1 MADSKDTS
9 QTPLDPMPLEPK
21 RGFKRTIL
29 FILAMVFGVIVYA
42 YGFDVTNVNLDE
54 IKSETRQT
62 QLVRVLRALARPAIL
77 TYERVSTPTDT
88 AFAMPCPAGG
98 FTADEP
104 DINARHITVEP
115 ACVEPGGKITVR
127 GSNFSANARG
137 NLVQVPPDG
146 DLEFRLAE
154 FQTDEFGDFETV
166 VNTRERENDLPQT
179 IRAITRENIGTI
191 FNPVEVEVED
201 NRGAVSTVN
210 SPRISQSTKD
220 TWDRIVE
227 TVFLAFLATTLGTML
242 AVPLSFMAARNL
254 MRDISIPMTKL
265 ALQLIALP
273 VGVGVGILAAGW
285 ARTISE
291 QLTDSTL
298 LVILG
303 LVVIPFLGVLAFRWA
318 LPPVE
323 LEPPTPSER
332 GIRAAVISI
341 ASVGGIVVLFLL
353 SSLLVTVG
361 DWLAPRMS
369 AFEFIGSFLAS
380 LGDILNAIITLMTAL
395 ATAGVL
401 MNLAGKLGM
410 WMKGHL
416 PAGFIKVFRVPL
428 AATAGAL
435 LAIIIGLGIGSL
447 YQITDPV
454 QIYWVPGAVGA
465 AIGLLLALRAYHKE
479 QVGVGLSVYYIARTI
494 FNAIRSIEPLVMVL
508 VFVVWV
514 GLGPFAGSLALALHT
529 VAALAKLYS
538 EQVESIQSGPIEAV
552 KASGATRIQTIVY
565 AVIPQIVPPY
575 ISFTLYRWD
584 INVRMSTIIGFAGG
598 GGIGFLLQQNIR
610 LLNYQAASVNML
622 AIGIVVAS
630 MDYLSSRICESESS
644 KRRRRPRPPL
654 RTSYFVFRTSYVVPP
669 RREHERRELVAEKG
683 GVLER
688 SEGRGGLVANAA

>member
-21 RGFKRTIL
+21 RGFKRSIL

-62 QLVRVLRALARPAIL
+62 QLVRVLRALARPAVL

-88 AFAMPCPAGG
+88 AIAMPCPTGG

-127 GSNFSANARG
+127 GTNFSANARG
-137 NLVQVPPDG
+137 NLVQVTPDG

-154 FQTDEFGDFETV
+154 FQTDEFGEFETV

-201 NRGAVSTVN
+201 SRGAVSTVN

-254 MRDISIPMTKL
+254 MKDISIPMTKL

-291 QLTDSTL
+291 QLTDSTF

-303 LVVIPFLGVLAFRWA
+303 LVVIPFLMVLAFRWA

-416 PAGFIKVFRVPL
+416 PAGFIKVFRIPL

-454 QIYWVPGAVGA
+454 TIYWVPGAIGA
-465 AIGLLLALRAYHKE
+465 AIGLLLALRAYQKE
-479 QVGVGLSVYYIARTI
+479 QIGVGLSVYYIARTI

-630 MDYLSSRICESESS
+630 MDYLSSRI
-644 KRRRRPRPPL
+644 
-654 RTSYFVFRTSYVVPP
+654 
-669 RREHERRELVAEKG
+669 RERIV
-683 GVLER
+683 
-688 SEGRGGLVANAA
+688 

>member
-1 MADSKDTS
+1 MADIKDTS
-9 QTPLDPMPLEPK
+9 QQPLDPMPLEPK

-42 YGFDVTNVNLDE
+42 YGFAVTNVNLDE

-77 TYERVSTPTDT
+77 TFERVATPTDT

-115 ACVEPGGKITVR
+115 ACVEPGGKVTVR

-137 NLVQVPPDG
+137 DLVQVTPEG

-191 FNPVEVEVED
+191 FNPVDVEVED
-201 NRGAVSTVN
+201 NRGVVSTVS

-220 TWDRIVE
+220 TWFRIVE
-227 TVFLAFLATTLGTML
+227 TVFLAFLATTLGTIL

-254 MRDISIPMTKL
+254 MKDISIPMTKL

-303 LVVIPFLGVLAFRWA
+303 LVVIPFLMVLAFRWA

-332 GIRAAVISI
+332 SIRAVVISI

-353 SSLLVTVG
+353 ASLMVTVG
-361 DWLAPRMS
+361 DWLEPRLS
-369 AFEFIGSFLAS
+369 AFEFLGSFVAS
-380 LGDILNAIITLMTAL
+380 LGDILNAIITLITAL

-428 AATAGAL
+428 AAAAGAL
-435 LAIIIGLGIGSL
+435 LAIIFGLGIGAL

-454 QIYWVPGAVGA
+454 KVYWVPGAIGA
-465 AIGLLLALRAYHKE
+465 AIGLFLAIRAYHKE
-479 QVGVGLSVYYIARTI
+479 QIGVGLSVYYIARTI

-538 EQVESIQSGPIEAV
+538 EQVESIQTGPIEAV

-630 MDYLSSRICESESS
+630 MDYLSSRI
-644 KRRRRPRPPL
+644 
-654 RTSYFVFRTSYVVPP
+654 
-669 RREHERRELVAEKG
+669 RERIV
-683 GVLER
+683 
-688 SEGRGGLVANAA
+688 

>member
-9 QTPLDPMPLEPK
+9 VQTVEPPVAPK
-21 RGFKRTIL
+21 RGLRRTVL
-29 FILAMVFGVIVYA
+29 LILAIVFGVVVYA

-62 QLVRVLRALARPAIL
+62 QLVRVLRALARPDIL
-77 TYERVSTPTDT
+77 TYERISTPTDT
-88 AFAMPCPAGG
+88 DFAMPCPAGG
-98 FTADEP
+98 FAADEP
-104 DINARHITVEP
+104 NTSSRHITVEP

-127 GSNFSANARG
+127 GFNFSPNARG
-137 NLVQVPPDG
+137 TLFQVPPAD
-146 DLEFRLAE
+146 DLQLRLDE
-154 FQTDEFGDFETV
+154 FQTDEVGDFELE
-166 VNTRERENDLPQT
+166 VNTRERGADEPQT
-179 IRAITRENIGTI
+179 IRAVTRENIGSI
-191 FNPVEVEVED
+191 FNPADVEVED
-201 NRGAVSTVN
+201 NNGVVSTVR
-210 SPRISQSTKD
+210 SPRISETTKN

-227 TVFLAFLATTLGTML
+227 TVFLAFLATTLGTMI

-254 MRDISIPMTKL
+254 MKDISVPMTKL

-273 VGVGVGILAAGW
+273 AGIGAGILAAGW

-291 QLTDSTL
+291 QLTDSVF

-303 LVVIPFLGVLAFRWA
+303 LVAIPFLMVVAFRWA

-323 LEPPTPSER
+323 EELPTPSER
-332 GIRAAVISI
+332 GVRAVVISI

-353 SSLLVTVG
+353 ASLMVTVG
-361 DWLAPRMS
+361 DWLAPRLS
-369 AFEFIGSFLAS
+369 GFDFIGSFVAS
-380 LGDILNAIITLMTAL
+380 LGDILNAIITVITAL
-395 ATAGVL
+395 ATAGLL
-401 MNLAGKLGM
+401 MNIAGKLGM

-435 LAIIIGLGIGSL
+435 LVGLIGVGVASL

-454 QIYWVPGAVGA
+454 KAYWLPGATGA
-465 AIGLLLALRAYHKE
+465 VIGLALALRAYHKE

-538 EQVESIQSGPIEAV
+538 EQVESIMSGPIEAV

-622 AIGIVVAS
+622 AIAIVVAS
-630 MDYLSSRICESESS
+630 MDYLSSRI
-644 KRRRRPRPPL
+644 
-654 RTSYFVFRTSYVVPP
+654 
-669 RREHERRELVAEKG
+669 RERIV
-683 GVLER
+683 
-688 SEGRGGLVANAA
+688 

>member
-1 MADSKDTS
+1 MGRRLSALADSKDTS
-9 QTPLDPMPLEPK
+9 QSPLDPMPLEPK

-29 FILAMVFGVIVYA
+29 FIIAMVFGVIVYA

-62 QLVRVLRALARPAIL
+62 QLVRVLRALARPDLL
-77 TYERVSTPTDT
+77 TFERVSTPTDT

-98 FTADEP
+98 FTPDEP
-104 DINARHITVEP
+104 DLNARHITVEP

-127 GSNFSANARG
+127 GTNFSANARG
-137 NLVQVPPDG
+137 SLVQVPPAD
-146 DLEFRLAE
+146 DLEFRLSE
-154 FQTDEFGDFETV
+154 FQTDEFGSFETV
-166 VNTRERENDLPQT
+166 VNTRERGDDQPQT

-191 FNPVEVEVED
+191 FNPVDVEVED
-201 NRGAVSTVN
+201 NRGNVSTVS

-227 TVFLAFLATTLGTML
+227 TAFLATTLGTIL

-254 MRDISIPMTKL
+254 MKDISVPMTKL

-291 QLTDSTL
+291 QLTDSTFF
-298 LVILG
+298 VILG
-303 LVVIPFLGVLAFRWA
+303 LVVIPLLMVLAFRWA

-323 LEPPTPSER
+323 LEPPTPAER
-332 GIRAAVISI
+332 GIRAVVISI

-353 SSLLVTVG
+353 ASLMVTVG
-361 DWLAPRMS
+361 DWLVPRMS
-369 AFEFIGSFLAS
+369 SFEFLGSFVAS
-380 LGDILNAIITLMTAL
+380 LGDILNAIITLVTAL

-410 WMKGHL
+410 
-416 PAGFIKVFRVPL
+416 
-428 AATAGAL
+428 
-435 LAIIIGLGIGSL
+435 IIGMGIGSL
-447 YQITDPV
+447 YQITDPLK
-454 QIYWVPGAVGA
+454 IYWVPGGVGA
-465 AIGLLLALRAYHKE
+465 VIGLLLAFRAYQKE
-479 QVGVGLSVYYIARTI
+479 QIGVGLSVYYIARTI

-538 EQVESIQSGPIEAV
+538 EQVESILPGPIEAV

-622 AIGIVVAS
+622 AIAVVVAS
-630 MDYLSSRICESESS
+630 MDYLSSRI
-644 KRRRRPRPPL
+644 
-654 RTSYFVFRTSYVVPP
+654 
-669 RREHERRELVAEKG
+669 RERIV
-683 GVLER
+683 
-688 SEGRGGLVANAA
+688 

>member
-1 MADSKDTS
+1 LADNTDTS
-9 QTPLDPMPLEPK
+9 VQTVEPPVTPK
-21 RGFKRTIL
+21 RGLKRMVL
-29 FILAMVFGVIVYA
+29 LILAIVFGVVVYA

-62 QLVRVLRALARPAIL
+62 QLVRVLRALARPDIL
-77 TYERVSTPTDT
+77 TYERISTPTDA

-98 FTADEP
+98 FTADDP
-104 DINARHITVEP
+104 GTGSRHITIEP
-115 ACVEPGGKITVR
+115 ACVEPGDKITVR
-127 GSNFSANARG
+127 GFNFSPNARG
-137 NLVQVPPDG
+137 NLYQVPPAD
-146 DLEFRLAE
+146 DLELRLGE
-154 FQTDEFGDFETV
+154 FQTDEVGDFELI
-166 VNTRERENDLPQT
+166 VNTRERGADEPQT
-179 IRAITRENIGTI
+179 IRAVTRENIGSI
-191 FNPVEVEVED
+191 FNPADVEVED
-201 NRGAVSTVN
+201 NNGVISTVK
-210 SPRISQSTKD
+210 SPRISETTKN

-227 TVFLAFLATTLGTML
+227 TVFLAFLATTLGTMI

-254 MRDISIPMTKL
+254 MRDISVPMTKL

-273 VGVGVGILAAGW
+273 AGIGLGILAAGW

-291 QLTDSTL
+291 QLTGSVF

-303 LVVIPFLGVLAFRWA
+303 LAVIPFLMVVAFRWA

-323 LEPPTPSER
+323 KELPTPTER
-332 GIRAAVISI
+332 GVRAVVISI

-353 SSLLVTVG
+353 ASLMVTVG
-361 DWLAPRMS
+361 DWLAPRLS
-369 AFEFIGSFLAS
+369 GFDFIGSFVAS
-380 LGDILNAIITLMTAL
+380 LGDILNAIITVMTAL
-395 ATAGVL
+395 ATAGLL

-435 LAIIIGLGIGSL
+435 LVGLIGMGVASL
-447 YQITDPV
+447 YQISDPV
-454 QIYWVPGAVGA
+454 KAYWLPGATGA
-465 AIGLLLALRAYHKE
+465 VIGLALALRAYNKE

-538 EQVESIQSGPIEAV
+538 EQVESIMSGPIEAV

-622 AIGIVVAS
+622 AIAIVVAS
-630 MDYLSSRICESESS
+630 MDYLSSRI
-644 KRRRRPRPPL
+644 
-654 RTSYFVFRTSYVVPP
+654 
-669 RREHERRELVAEKG
+669 RERIV
-683 GVLER
+683 
-688 SEGRGGLVANAA
+688 